1 MELNKNSNSA
11 KLYRWYYDQ
20 NVMPTNLCPY
30 FWKLVLMWIT
40 ILPFTLITL
49 PAQVITKF
57 NKKTF
62 GESFGYT
69 FAFYFVSFVLMVLA
83 ALPISFFTTFA
94 VGGFW
99 DNMRNGSILF
109 WFLVIVVALCCT
121 IKYLFIWIKEG
132 VKLYDNNGD
141 RYYGYDSEGNK
152 IYYKTKKPNI
162 VAEFIKAKYN
172 KYCPKIDWQDER
184 NNN

>member
-11 KLYRWYYDQ
+11 KLYRWFYNLDSEFDE
-20 NVMPTNLCPY
+20 MPTNLCPY

-40 ILPFTLITL
+40 IIPFTVITL

-57 NKKTF
+57 NTKTF

-69 FAFYFVSFVLMVLA
+69 FAFYFVSFILMILA
-83 ALPISFFTTFA
+83 AFPISLFVKFE

-99 DNMRNGSILF
+99 DNFRNPSILF
-109 WFLVIVVALCCT
+109 WFLITVVALYYG
-121 IKYLFIWIKEG
+121 IKHLFIWLKEG
-132 VKLYDNNGD
+132 KKLYDEDGS

-172 KYCPKIDWQDER
+172 KYCPKIDWK
-184 NNN
+184 

>member
-11 KLYRWYYDQ
+11 KLYRWFYNLDSEFDE
-20 NVMPTNLCPY
+20 MPTNLCPY
-30 FWKLVLMWIT
+30 FWKLVLMWVT

-49 PAQVITKF
+49 PVQIITKF
-57 NKKTF
+57 DKKTF

-69 FAFYFVSFVLMVLA
+69 LAFYFASFALLVLS
-83 ALPISFFTTFA
+83 ALPISFFTTFTK
-94 VGGFW
+94 GGFW
-99 DNMRNGSILF
+99 DSMRNGSILC
-109 WFLVIVVALCCT
+109 WLIIIAVAIYYGL
-121 IKYLFIWIKEG
+121 KHLFIWVKEG
-132 VKLYDNNGD
+132 GKLYDEDGS

-172 KYCPKIDWQDER
+172 KYCPKIDWK
-184 NNN
+184 